1 LANFW
6 ETAHYLNRKPRASVT
21 IDPAA
26 WLKATF
32 GGRRR
37 SLEAEIKA
45 RIADLAP

>member
-1 LANFW
+1 M
-6 ETAHYLNRKPRASVT
+6 NRKPKASVT

-37 SLEAEIKA
+37 ALEAEIKA